1 MICERIY
8 LYDDNDK
15 VYLDTYIPRTES
27 GVRRKVMLV
36 LPGGGYCQCWW
47 GEGEPVAR
55 QFMTSNYCTFVLNYS
70 AIHNIFRPSGVPAPL
85 IDASK
90 AVAYIKRNAD
100 KYLIDPDRIAVVGF
114 SAGGHLAATLGTMW
128 HCDFVEKEAEIA
140 HGENRVAA
148 MILGY
153 PVISS
158 DPRIAHT
165 GSFKTLLTDGKGEPN
180 EKDLEFYSAEKQVSD
195 KTVPAFIWHTA
206 TDNGVSVQNSLVM
219 AEALSKN
226 KIPFELHIFPEG
238 PHGRSIATRDI
249 FPDDGDYLEHIAE
262 WVELAKKWLDTVM

>member
-1 MICERIY
+1 
-8 LYDDNDK
+8 
-15 VYLDTYIPRTES
+15 
-27 GVRRKVMLV
+27 
-36 LPGGGYCQCWW
+36 
-47 GEGEPVAR
+47 
-55 QFMTSNYCTFVLNYS
+55 
-70 AIHNIFRPSGVPAPL
+70 
-85 IDASK
+85 
-90 AVAYIKRNAD
+90 
-100 KYLIDPDRIAVVGF
+100 
-114 SAGGHLAATLGTMW
+114 MW

-180 EKDLEFYSAEKQVSD
+180 EKELEFYSAEKQVSD